1 MISNL
6 APPILGNLMHAAL
19 AGLHLGL
26 PVVAAADRLPFALF
40 ASATVIALSAVMLAL
55 SQFRR

>member
-1 MISNL
+1 
-6 APPILGNLMHAAL
+6 MHAAL